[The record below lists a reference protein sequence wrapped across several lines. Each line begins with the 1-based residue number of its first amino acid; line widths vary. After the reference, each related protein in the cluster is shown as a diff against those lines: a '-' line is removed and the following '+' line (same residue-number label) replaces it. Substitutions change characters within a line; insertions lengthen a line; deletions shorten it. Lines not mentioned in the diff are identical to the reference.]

1 MSVNGKLE
9 GEIYFW
15 THSTPPSATTNGN
28 EIYNFNVSDYA
39 IVNGSGGVAGGDLN
53 NDGTVD
59 ALDIP
64 NSFIPSCQSFFIRY
78 SDNPA
83 STTGTAIFNNSMRVT
98 GDNDQFF
105 RTVSNAV
112 PNKLWLNLSSDFG
125 VYNQILV
132 SYIEGASAQYDGSFY
147 DSKKINLYRSSIG
160 LYSTPI
166 GDESQKYQ
174 IQGKHTSDLNM
185 DEVIPLGFKNG
196 INAPTTFT
204 FSLDKIDGDFL
215 NNNAIY
221 LKDKDLG
228 TYTDLKQT
236 NYTFTSNVGE
246 FSNRFEI
253 VFKTES
259 LSTTDFTNN
268 EGTFVMYETNEGT
281 FVFKTN
287 TTSKIKSISIYNTI
301 GQVVFSNAA
310 INNSSFE
317 MDSSKFSKAMYIAK
331 IELDNN
337 QTIVKKAIKK

>member
-1 MSVNGKLE
+1 MEMERIENKQ
-9 GEIYFW
+9 EIVEKYK
-15 THSTPPSATTNGN
+15 
-28 EIYNFNVSDYA
+28 IC
-39 IVNGSGGVAGGDLN
+39 
-53 NDGTVD
+53 
-59 ALDIP
+59 
-64 NSFIPSCQSFFIRY
+64 NS
-78 SDNPA
+78 
-83 STTGTAIFNNSMRVT
+83 
-98 GDNDQFF
+98 
-105 RTVSNAV
+105 
-112 PNKLWLNLSSDFG
+112 NK
-125 VYNQILV
+125 V
-132 SYIEGASAQYDGSFY
+132 
-147 DSKKINLYRSSIG
+147 
-160 LYSTPI
+160 
-166 GDESQKYQ
+166 
-174 IQGKHTSDLNM
+174 
-185 DEVIPLGFKNG
+185 EVIPLGFKNG